1 MVKERRDSNR
11 QGRDRFSRT
20 DNMTKDSVGG
30 GNSDGGQ
37 KENTDLGN
45 SDEGQREIRGYRDGK
60 ICREKNRIEKNRRID
75 KDRENIDR
83 DKGDKNKKGTKKVG
97 EMIAKIG
104 KRRLE
109 SSY

>member
-1 MVKERRDSNR
+1 MKEGRDSNR

-45 SDEGQREIRGYRDGK
+45 SDE
-60 ICREKNRIEKNRRID
+60 
-75 KDRENIDR
+75 
-83 DKGDKNKKGTKKVG
+83 
-97 EMIAKIG
+97 
-104 KRRLE
+104 
-109 SSY
+109 